1 MLLAEKGG
9 ARYHSGMLRAAK
21 ETLSKALLMSQGY
34 LKTDM
39 LYLASGSFWL
49 GLGQVVSS
57 LCALLLA
64 VAFANLV
71 SPETYGTYKYV
82 LSLAGLMA
90 IFSLPG
96 MNTALARSTA
106 QGRESALHAATRAR
120 VLHACVGSLFA
131 LAGSA
136 YYFLNGNIELA
147 LALLVIAATLPLF
160 DTLTSYLFYFVG
172 KRRFD
177 LRTRYY
183 ALTQIA
189 STLVLVATLF
199 FTDDLVL
206 LLLAYFVPLTVIR
219 AALYA
224 RFARAIPRASTE
236 EEDAEVKRYGMHLT
250 AMQVLTTIANEVD
263 KVLIWKFLGP
273 AQVAVYTFAL
283 AIPEQV
289 KGPLKGVGELAF
301 PKFAGQTPEEVRRNR
316 PALFRK
322 LALYAFALLVASLLY
337 VLIAPYV
344 FAILFPQYAES
355 IPFSQLFAL
364 SIVANVASIPIALLS
379 AQQKTKAQYVIAVV
393 QPVITI
399 GLLIALIPPY
409 GIMGAVI
416 ALLAGKFATVIISL
430 AAVRML

>member
-1 MLLAEKGG
+1 
-9 ARYHSGMLRAAK
+9 MLRFAK
-21 ETLSKALLMSQGY
+21 DGLSRALLWSERY

-39 LYLASGSFWL
+39 RYLASGSFWL
-49 GLGQVVSS
+49 GLGQAVSS

-71 SPETYGTYKYV
+71 SPETYGTYKYL

-96 MNTALARSTA
+96 MTTAFARATA
-106 QGRESALHAATRAR
+106 QGKESTIHATTRAR
-120 VLHACVGSLFA
+120 VMYACLGSVVA

-136 YYFLNGNIELA
+136 YYFANGNVELA
-147 LALLVIAATLPLF
+147 IALLVIAATLPLF

-183 ALTQIA
+183 ALTQVA
-189 STLVLVATLF
+189 STIALVATLF
-199 FTDDLVL
+199 FTDDLL
-206 LLLAYFVPLTVIR
+206 LILLAYFLPLIAIR
-219 AALYA
+219 AALYWH
-224 RFARAIPRASTE
+224 FSRALPPSGSKE
-236 EEDAEVKRYGMHLT
+236 DDAEVKRYGMHLT
-250 AMQVLTTIANEVD
+250 AMQILTTIANEMD

-273 AQVAVYTFAL
+273 AQVAIYTFAL

-301 PKFAGQTPEEVRRNR
+301 PKFAGQTPDEVRQNR

-322 LALYAFALLVASLLY
+322 LSLYALALALVAVAYMLAAPFVFAL
-337 VLIAPYV
+337 
-344 FAILFPQYAES
+344 LFPQYMES
-355 IPFSQLFAL
+355 VPYSQLFAL

-379 AQQKTKAQYVIAVV
+379 AQQQTKAQYVIAVV

-399 GLLIALIPPY
+399 GLLASLIPLYGITGAIAALI
-409 GIMGAVI
+409 
-416 ALLAGKFATVIISL
+416 AGKLATVIISV
-430 AAVRML
+430 AAVRAL